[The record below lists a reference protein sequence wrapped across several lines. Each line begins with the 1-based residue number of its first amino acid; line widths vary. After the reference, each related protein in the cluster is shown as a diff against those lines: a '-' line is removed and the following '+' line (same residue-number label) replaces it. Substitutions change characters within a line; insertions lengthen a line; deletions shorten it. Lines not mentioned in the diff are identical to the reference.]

1 MIRERTE
8 EMGFELWKPMRLVG
22 GCACVR
28 ITKEGLIY
36 FNCVARVTLFGAE
49 YKNYRLYFDRRGNQ
63 IGFERL
69 TGNGEYS
76 KPILRKKNG
85 EAFKS
90 GLCAR
95 GFFAFFGL
103 DTKKIA
109 GKYLI
114 EVAADRALMVIQLPK
129 V

>member
-8 EMGFELWKPMRLVG
+8 EMGFELWKPARIQG
-22 GCACVR
+22 GSVCMR
-28 ITKEGLIY
+28 ITKNGLIY
-36 FNCVARVTLFGAE
+36 FNSMARAKLFGSE
-49 YKNYRLYFDRRGNQ
+49 YKYYRLYFDQRANQ
-63 IGFERL
+63 IGLERM

-85 EAFKS
+85 EAFES

-114 EVAADRALMVIQLPK
+114 EVVADRALMVIQLPK